1 MPRRRSSTRAH
12 ASARYRSRRTS
23 AATRGV
29 DFFETLARDVR
40 FALRTF
46 RRTPLVA
53 LTVVSTIA
61 LGLGVVTVAFTFF
74 NMFFFRVD
82 AVRNPDELFAVERPT
97 RPGFRGHVPFTWTEY
112 EAIRQGTNV
121 FTDVAAAR
129 PSMPTRINGRAA
141 RGMFVSGNFF
151 DMLGVTATRGR
162 TLTQADNEDGG
173 RAVVVLTQLGWEKFK
188 KEIGVRMALGATPR
202 DIVRLVVSQSMRPI
216 AIGVFVVGGLAAVT
230 AIVLL
235 SMPAAGM
242 IGTAIHAFDPLA
254 YAVGLG
260 IVVAPRV
267 WSPRSCRRG
276 EPRTSIRSRRSE
288 PTDVL
293 LSLSD
298 HLHDNLAAPGA
309 GVELDE
315 HDLLPRA
322 EGQRGADE
330 RDRQRRAEQRRPHV
344 TRAVVVAPA
353 QVMPVVAAS
362 GSQLFEQAIEIR
374 HRAGLE
380 LDRRD
385 RRGGPGHEHRHH
397 A

>member
-1 MPRRRSSTRAH
+1 MKLSGLKLRIRAIFKPDTVERELDDELGFHIECETRKLMAAGVNAAEALQH
-12 ASARYRSRRTS
+12 ARARFGSIPL
-23 AATRGV
+23 AADQCRDERGV

-129 PSMPTRINGRAA
+129 PSIPTRINGRAA

-216 AIGVFVVGGLAAVT
+216 AIGVLVGGGLAAVT

-260 IVVAPRV
+260 IIVAT
-267 WSPRSCRRG
+267 C
-276 EPRTSIRSRRSE
+276 
-288 PTDVL
+288 L
-293 LSLSD
+293 
-298 HLHDNLAAPGA
+298 LAAFVPA
-309 GVELDE
+309 
-315 HDLLPRA
+315 
-322 EGQRGADE
+322 
-330 RDRQRRAEQRRPHV
+330 RRAAHINPIA
-344 TRAVVVAPA
+344 TLRA
-353 QVMPVVAAS
+353 
-362 GSQLFEQAIEIR
+362 
-374 HRAGLE
+374 
-380 LDRRD
+380 D
-385 RRGGPGHEHRHH
+385 
-397 A
+397 